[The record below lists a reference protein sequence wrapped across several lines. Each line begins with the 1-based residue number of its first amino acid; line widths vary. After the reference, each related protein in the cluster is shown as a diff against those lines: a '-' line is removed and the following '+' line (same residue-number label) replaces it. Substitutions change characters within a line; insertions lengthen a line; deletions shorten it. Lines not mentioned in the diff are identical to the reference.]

1 MKHAFRNSLT
11 LTAAILLLLA
21 ACNAPKNPPI
31 KVSYPA
37 TEKVDQT
44 DDYFGTK
51 VADPYRWLE
60 NDTTAQTK
68 AWVEAQNKVTFGYLE
83 QIPYRAKIQARL
95 KEIMNY
101 PKYSSPFRAGEYY
114 IFYKNDGLQNQSV
127 IYIQKGLDGTPEV
140 LLDPNKLSTDGTVT
154 AGINGLNKAKT
165 LASISINRSGSDWQ
179 EFKVMEIATKKE
191 LSDKLEWV
199 KFSGA
204 AWAGNGFY
212 YGRYDKPAPGKEL
225 SKKNEFQKVYYHK
238 IGTSQSADQLV
249 FEDKQHPLRNFGA
262 QTTEDERFLIINAS
276 EGTNGDEIW
285 VKDLSKAGSAFKKI
299 LPGFEYNYSVI
310 DNVGDKLLVLTN
322 HGAPN
327 YHIVLVD
334 PAKPEPNNWQNIVPE
349 KPELLQSA
357 TTAGGKLIIRYL
369 KDVTTRAYQLDMA
382 GKQER
387 EIELPALG
395 TASGFGGDKDDK
407 VVFYNFTSFTYP
419 PTIYKYDLAT
429 GKSELFKKSEVK
441 FDPAGYETKQVKYK
455 SKDGTEV
462 PMFIVHK
469 KGLRLDGNNP
479 TLLYAYGGFNISIA
493 PSFSASNLV
502 LLENGGIYASANLRG
517 GNEYGEKW
525 HEGGWRL
532 NKQNVF
538 DDFITAAEYLIA
550 EKYTSKEKLAISGG
564 SNGGLLVGACMT
576 QRPDLYR
583 VAFPAV
589 GVMDMLR
596 FQKFTIGW
604 AWVVE
609 YGSSDSTKYFN
620 YLHGYSPL
628 HNLKTGTCYPATM
641 VTTADHD
648 DRVVPAHSFKFAA
661 TLQQAQACENPAL
674 IRIETKAGHGA
685 GKSMTKVIEEQTD
698 KWAFMFY
705 NMDVQPKY

>member
-1 MKHAFRNSLT
+1 MKNLIRIFVFIAT
-11 LTAAILLLLA
+11 GLLA
-21 ACNAPKNPPI
+21 ASLQAQGPSSPKYA
-31 KVSYPA
+31 YPA
-37 TEKVDQT
+37 TAKVSQVDE
-44 DDYFGTK
+44 YFGTK
-51 VADPYRWLE
+51 VGDPYRWLE
-60 NDTTAQTK
+60 DDNSEQTK
-68 AWVEAQNKVTFGYLE
+68 TWVEGQNKLTFGYLE
-83 QIPYRAKIQARL
+83 QIPYRAKIQERL

-101 PKYSSPFRAGEYY
+101 PKYSSPFRANKHY

-154 AGINGLNKAKT
+154 ASINGLNKAKT
-165 LASISINRSGSDWQ
+165 LATISMNRSGSDWQ
-179 EFKVMEIATKKE
+179 EFHVMDLATKKE
-191 LSDKLEWV
+191 LTDKLEWI

-225 SKKNEFQKVYYHK
+225 SKKNEYQKIYYHK
-238 IGTSQSADQLV
+238 IGDDQSKDQLV
-249 FEDKQHPLRNFGA
+249 FEDKEHPLRNFGA
-262 QTTEDERFLIINAS
+262 QTTEDERFLIVNAS

-285 VKDLSKAGSAFKKI
+285 VKDLSKPGSTFKMI
-299 LPGFEYNYSVI
+299 LPGFAQNHNII
-310 DNVGDKLLVLTN
+310 DNVGDKLLLLTN
-322 HGAPN
+322 QGAPN
-327 YHIVLVD
+327 YRLVLLD
-334 PAKPEPNNWQNIVPE
+334 PANPEPANWQTIVPE

-357 TTAGGKLIIRYL
+357 TTAGGKIIIRYL
-369 KDVTTRAYQLDMA
+369 KDVTTRAYQLDLT
-382 GKQER
+382 GKVER
-387 EIELPALG
+387 EIQLPSLG
-395 TASGFGGDKDDK
+395 TANGFGGDKDDK
-407 VVFYNFTSFTYP
+407 FVFYSFTSFTYP

-429 GKSELFKKSEVK
+429 GTSELFKKSEVK
-441 FDPAGYETKQVKYK
+441 FNPDDYETRQVKYK
-455 SKDGTEV
+455 SKDGTLV

-469 KGLRLDGNNP
+469 KGLQLNGNNP
-479 TLLYAYGGFNISIA
+479 TLLYAYGGFNISVA
-493 PSFSASNLV
+493 PAFSASNLI

-517 GNEYGEKW
+517 GNEYGEQW

-532 NKQNVF
+532 KKQNVF
-538 DDFITAAEYLIA
+538 DDFIAAAEYLIA
-550 EKYTSKEKLAISGG
+550 EKYTSPQKLAISGG

-576 QRPDLYR
+576 QRPELYR

-620 YLHGYSPL
+620 YLHKYSPL
-628 HNLKTGTCYPATM
+628 HNLKAGTCYPATL

-661 TLQQAQACENPAL
+661 TLQQVQSCDNPAL

-685 GKSMTKVIEEQTD
+685 GKSMTKIIEEQTD
-698 KWAFMFY
+698 RWAFMFY